1 MCHKR
6 SFKHNE
12 LSPVPFWCLFMA
24 ILMNA
29 LMNKNNE
36 PKSKQNLQKTDLE
49 IINTLCI
56 ILAPNEDQQHH
67 ITLGKQNHVI
77 TSHFP

>member
-1 MCHKR
+1 
-6 SFKHNE
+6 
-12 LSPVPFWCLFMA
+12 MA
-24 ILMNA
+24 ILLNM
-29 LMNKNNE
+29 LMNKNIHKNNE

-56 ILAPNEDQQHH
+56 ILAPNEDQQPH

-77 TSHFP
+77 TSHFL